1 MRQIWY
7 GKTKYWD
14 EIVEAFENQGF
25 KLNVNKEQW
34 TIKVEDKDYNQ
45 ANAILCELNEILE
58 AGW

>member
-25 KLNVNKEQW
+25 KLNVNKKQW
-34 TIKVEDKDYNQ
+34 TIEVEDKDYNQ
-45 ANAILCELNEILE
+45 AYAILCELNEIFE
-58 AGW
+58 AG

>member
-1 MRQIWY
+1 MKQIWC

-25 KLNVNKEQW
+25 NLKIDKKKWSIE
-34 TIKVEDKDYNQ
+34 VEDKDYNQ
-45 ANAILCELNEILE
+45 AYSILCELNEILE

>member
-25 KLNVNKEQW
+25 KLNVNKKQW
-34 TIKVEDKDYNQ
+34 TIEVEDKDYNQ
-45 ANAILCELNEILE
+45 AYAILCELNEILE